1 VLYNFVVLTKTVQ
14 GCQKKFAPF
23 FVRLPNIKRVSVLKA
38 TIENKTTSVTTHFK
52 KFFKKLTPGNNVFIA
67 SLIV

>member
-52 KFFKKLTPGNNVFIA
+52 KLTPGNNVFIA